1 MKNYIDWQAKYVWQT
16 FSKELKIEFTQLIE
30 EGRDVEQYRSLFESA
45 RALPDGPEKAAIADQ
60 LFALT
65 CDAPMRADYPY
76 NEPSDIEGIR
86 AARPARHFPK
96 KSCDREKL
104 ADKLRGAWLG
114 RICGCL
120 LGKPCEGSRT
130 EALVPMLKDAGN
142 YPMHRYILTT
152 DFDEKSCEKYGYH
165 FHGWCMADN
174 LNGSSPVDDDTNYTV
189 LAQELIKQYGRDFT
203 SHNVASIW
211 QSRQPV
217 TAYCTAERIAVVNL
231 INGIRPP
238 LSAVYENPCREWIGA
253 QIRADYY
260 GYINPGDPETA
271 ADMAWRDA
279 AISHVKNGIYGEM
292 FVAAMLA
299 EAAVEDDIK
308 TVIKAGLGEIPES
321 CRLSEAVNEVL
332 SWYEDGVPQEEAFAR
347 IHEKWDEHTDHGW
360 CHTISN
366 AMIVTAALLYGKGVY
381 GRSICMA
388 VETGFD
394 TDCNGAT
401 VGSILGLM
409 GGESIIEPEWT
420 RPVGGKLA
428 TSIIG
433 VGTASIDELV
443 ATTISHI
450 L

>member
-420 RPVGGKLA
+420 RPVGGKLE

>member
-16 FSKELKIEFTQLIE
+16 FSKELKVEFTQLID
-30 EGRDVEQYRSLFESA
+30 EGRDVEQYRALFESA

-86 AARPARHFPK
+86 AARPAWHFPK
-96 KSCDREKL
+96 KSCDKDKL

-165 FHGWCMADN
+165 FHGWCMADK

-420 RPVGGKLA
+420 RPVGGKLE